1 MLLIVKTRIRKW
13 QGYRKSIQGMEKG
26 ETTSYTSDL
35 KEEDKATLSTLT
47 ASGNAIWMEGD
58 SEKPKDTPYESYV
71 RGKKRMLLF
80 KLAAF
85 LFAVIGLILM
95 YFLFVVGI

>member
-1 MLLIVKTRIRKW
+1 M
-13 QGYRKSIQGMEKG
+13 
-26 ETTSYTSDL
+26 
-35 KEEDKATLSTLT
+35 

-80 KLAAF
+80 KLAAL